1 MNWHLVSDTFERHSL
16 KIFDFQGDLSNLT
29 SDLVYKC
36 SFEWKDPCQRR
47 SSLQFAIVHVISTPP
62 LRSSRLRQC
71 TEFHVLLKWMKDKD
85 TTVGSLKCNYIETV
99 TAETTKPEMVGLEH
113 CKNDS
118 ACVTQVQDESP
129 VAKPPVPTIRTHEW
143 VSVAGALDFAAVV
156 AKCATSFL
164 LNGSHCHDGAFDGER
179 KGKCSNVKKTKC
191 SLFDEQR
198 LYTIKMGIL
207 FHLF

>member
-1 MNWHLVSDTFERHSL
+1 MIPTAHFIPCLL
-16 KIFDFQGDLSNLT
+16 LIFS
-29 SDLVYKC
+29 
-36 SFEWKDPCQRR
+36 
-47 SSLQFAIVHVISTPP
+47 
-62 LRSSRLRQC
+62 
-71 TEFHVLLKWMKDKD
+71 

-118 ACVTQVQDESP
+118 ACVTQVQDGWLTMGCLDSVKHWRHISLCFRVPSRETACSYNQNTRMGFSRWGTGFCCCRSE
-129 VAKPPVPTIRTHEW
+129 VCNQLPPEWLALSRWRFRWRVFSNFLIVTTIFSLSYFIYGISEARNVKIQEKRF
-143 VSVAGALDFAAVV
+143 VNVV
-156 AKCATSFL
+156 L
-164 LNGSHCHDGAFDGER
+164 
-179 KGKCSNVKKTKC
+179 KCSNVKKTKC